1 MFPGNPYIVGLGR
14 VYFMVNKTLITII
27 IGLVALSLGL
37 WAIVATQTPPSP
49 AAVPGVAAGNVFTYS
64 IKGYAAL
71 TVENASIPQSF
82 SELNMT
88 DWYRITI
95 TNVTGPEVQFNTTWR
110 FTNGTEIENM
120 GNVNVLTGA
129 DNKIFWAIY
138 PANLTLNDYVSPG
151 GSDGA
156 IVNQTETRTYKS
168 GERETNVMSLQNQFV
183 DTSDPDLRT
192 VDDYIYVHFDRSTGM
207 LVELRDMRLY
217 SDPEIILTTEQVLV
231 SSNVWLVS

>member
-1 MFPGNPYIVGLGR
+1 
-14 VYFMVNKTLITII
+14 MVNKWLITIV

-37 WAIVATQTPPSP
+37 WAIVASQTPLTPT
-49 AAVPGVAAGNVFTYS
+49 AVPGVAVGNVFTYS

-71 TVENASIPQSF
+71 TAENASIPESF

-88 DWYRITI
+88 EWYRITI

-110 FTNGTEIENM
+110 FTNGTEIENI
-120 GNVNVLTGA
+120 GNVNVFTGA

-138 PANLTLNDYVSPG
+138 PANLTLNEYVSPG

-168 GERETNVMSLQNQFV
+168 GDRGTNVMTLQNQFV
-183 DTSDPDLRT
+183 DTSDPALRT
-192 VDDYIYVHFDRSTGM
+192 VDDYLYVHFDRATGM
-207 LVELRDMRLY
+207 LVELKDMRLY
-217 SDPEIILTTEQVLV
+217 SDPEVILTTEQVLI
-231 SSNVWLVS
+231 SSNVWAVA